1 MNSIYKT
8 IFVVIVG
15 LHCGNALPKSK
26 TVSNHPQLSK
36 NKAKMDSKPEP
47 DSKEYY
53 RSIIYEALQ
62 QVLTET
68 KDGTVKNL
76 NNNGNGKLY
85 QDTKTENFVLRCEN
99 DINKLSYPYT
109 I

>member
-1 MNSIYKT
+1 MYSIYKT

-15 LHCGNALPKSK
+15 LHCGNALPKSGS
-26 TVSNHPQLSK
+26 VSNRPQLSK
-36 NKAKMDSKPEP
+36 NIPKMDSKPEP

-53 RSIIYEALQ
+53 RSIIYEALR

-68 KDGTVKNL
+68 KDGTVKNA

-85 QDTKTENFVLRCEN
+85 KDMKTENFVLTKDEN
-99 DINKLSYPYT
+99 WI
-109 I
+109 

>member
-8 IFVVIVG
+8 IFVVIIG
-15 LHCGNALPKSK
+15 YHCGNALPKSR
-26 TVSNHPQLSK
+26 TVSNQPQLSK

-62 QVLTET
+62 HVLTET
-68 KDGTVKNL
+68 KDGTVRNVNK
-76 NNNGNGKLY
+76 NGNGKLY
-85 QDTKTENFVLRCEN
+85 KDMKTE
-99 DINKLSYPYT
+99 ILS
-109 I
+109 